1 MGFDISSYPEK
12 SGLLIGT
19 PSNVSPVVLNGIN
32 PVGWQDFT
40 VKYFTLQSST
50 GIFTGNMFDYHQD
63 NNFVNT
69 TGNPGIPIQGFQSSE
84 INRFYPSPTGYKYGN
99 DSYAFTG
106 KLHGTSGIIITYPPS
121 LALRSNWGFD
131 GNHPEYTA
139 YDGSTGT
146 GVFSFVGFLNN
157 FSNAKLSK
165 DITGAAGIDN
175 FTIFNDYIHY
185 LPANKGAENSEIRVP
200 FVSDFVLTEQ
210 SWDVYGDDLDADERL
225 QNDTDPS
232 Y

>member
-1 MGFDISSYPEK
+1 MPE
-12 SGLLIGT
+12 
-19 PSNVSPVVLNGIN
+19 
-32 PVGWQDFT
+32 
-40 VKYFTLQSST
+40 
-50 GIFTGNMFDYHQD
+50 
-63 NNFVNT
+63 
-69 TGNPGIPIQGFQSSE
+69 SE
-84 INRFYPSPTGYKYGN
+84 G
-99 DSYAFTG
+99 
-106 KLHGTSGIIITYPPS
+106 SGI
-121 LALRSNWGFD
+121 
-131 GNHPEYTA
+131 
-139 YDGSTGT
+139 
-146 GVFSFVGFLNN
+146 FSFVGFLNN

-165 DITGAAGIDN
+165 DTIGASGIDN